1 MGGMRGM
8 LIAFVLFLP
17 AAAAADLPVAVVVRG
32 QVEDEPLRTIA
43 AQAREVVRVS
53 RLHAPRPDLR
63 LVERPGELFEQRHS
77 RVPRT
82 LSPAEAADM
91 EKVLNDISVARGRRA
106 WDRVAALASQAVT
119 IAERVP
125 EQRPDALG
133 ATCIAGLD
141 GVVAGHGGA
150 DGPTSD
156 VRRYCYGL
164 AWLVTS
170 PQGTPLV
177 HHPDIDRHVRAY
189 DLDIRGANGA
199 PLVLQGV
206 PLPAPQYR
214 VRTLPGTRL
223 ALTVECAGG
232 ARVWMLEA
240 ADKPNLTLDV
250 DCDFASAVHV
260 DDGELVLTS
269 TTTEAESHAWQL
281 AKALGA
287 QVLLVDRVEAE
298 FRLTLVGPDSADAV
312 TVPLTASSVDV
323 HQAVTGLLHA
333 DEPGA
338 AVLVDSLG
346 DAAITLAHEV
356 SPPPRARP
364 WRRRL
369 AAVLI
374 STGAAGMVASW
385 AVYGRRARLGAD
397 LVGDLTA
404 APGSS
409 DQRYRQWLDLR
420 APMLGGG
427 VTGATL
433 SSLGLALLAP
443 RLPSWVVAT
452 FTGLGAAV
460 AAWGVVD
467 ISRGGVCDAAG
478 LPGCTDQ
485 AQRRDRGALLLLSG
499 LPWIVMP
506 IGRVAAG
513 DRAMEL
519 RTSGT
524 SVRVAW

>member
-32 QVEDEPLRTIA
+32 QVDDEPLRAIA

-82 LSPAEAADM
+82 LSPDDQAAF
-91 EKVLNDISVARGRRA
+91 EKVLNDISRARGRRA

-133 ATCIAGLD
+133 AICIAGLD

-177 HHPDIDRHVRAY
+177 HQPDIDRHVRAY
-189 DLDIRGANGA
+189 DLDIRGTHGA
-199 PLVLQGV
+199 PLWLQGV

-223 ALTVECAGG
+223 ALTVECDGG

-240 ADKPNLTLDV
+240 ADPDVSLDV
-250 DCDFASAVHV
+250 DCAFASAVHV
-260 DDGELVLTS
+260 DDGEMVLTS
-269 TTTEAESHAWQL
+269 TPAEAESHAWKV
-281 AKALGA
+281 AKALNA
-287 QVLLVDRVEAE
+287 QVLMVDRVEAE
-298 FRLTLVGPDSADAV
+298 FRLTLVGPTSADAV

-338 AVLVDSLG
+338 ASVRDDSDVLVDSL
-346 DAAITLAHEV
+346 EV

-369 AAVLI
+369 AVATL
-374 STGAAGMVASW
+374 TAGAASMVASW
-385 AVYGRRARLGAD
+385 AVYGRRSRLGDD
-397 LVGDLTA
+397 LLVDLGDA
-404 APGSS
+404 RH
-409 DQRYRQWLDLR
+409 QQWLDMR
-420 APMLGGG
+420 APMLGAG

-433 SSLGLALLAP
+433 SSVGLALLAP
-443 RLPSWVVAT
+443 RLPRWLVAT
-452 FTGLGAAV
+452 FAGLGAALAV
-460 AAWGVVD
+460 WGAVD
-467 ISRGGVCDAAG
+467 ISRGGACDAAG
-478 LPGCTDQ
+478 LPLCVDQ
-485 AQRRDRGALLLLSG
+485 AQQRDRGALLLMTG
-499 LPWIVMP
+499 LPW
-506 IGRVAAG
+506 VATPVG
-513 DRAMEL
+513 L
-519 RTSGT
+519 VGT
-524 SVRVAW
+524 W